1 MGSTGWGQD
10 EMGGKVSR
18 SMGVEERPEEAAP
31 HGQKGQEKSDQA
43 PAREKTVRIGMAAR
57 PAAALRLSLL
67 TSHGTNVG

>member
-1 MGSTGWGQD
+1 MKW
-10 EMGGKVSR
+10 GGKVSR

-67 TSHGTNVG
+67 TSHGTNVA

>member
-1 MGSTGWGQD
+1 M
-10 EMGGKVSR
+10 
-18 SMGVEERPEEAAP
+18 EERPEEAAP

-67 TSHGTNVG
+67 TSHGTNVA